1 MDPHLCL
8 IFETKIL
15 EMVEAFLFI
24 AKIVKETRDLKHPKS
39 GSLFCIL
46 TQNCGRFVSFYSSL
60 HALQC
65 LLVCYVV
72 VVTIN
77 LKTHTHTQLVSVPYS
92 CMDTSSKTWLPHQ
105 SQFGLV
111 GQAEVCCGGPGV
123 LTPSESTQPHAA
135 GLISYFLSAVR
146 LRPRLQS
153 VMVRYRLSLFSLFLY
168 VPLQSA
174 LSSEIH

>member
-8 IFETKIL
+8 IFEAKIL
-15 EMVEAFLFI
+15 EMLEAFLFNDV
-24 AKIVKETRDLKHPKS
+24 AKIVKETSDFKHPKS

-77 LKTHTHTQLVSVPYS
+77 LKKHTHTT
-92 CMDTSSKTWLPHQ
+92 C
-105 SQFGLV
+105 
-111 GQAEVCCGGPGV
+111 VC
-123 LTPSESTQPHAA
+123 
-135 GLISYFLSAVR
+135 AV
-146 LRPRLQS
+146 
-153 VMVRYRLSLFSLFLY
+153 
-168 VPLQSA
+168 
-174 LSSEIH
+174 